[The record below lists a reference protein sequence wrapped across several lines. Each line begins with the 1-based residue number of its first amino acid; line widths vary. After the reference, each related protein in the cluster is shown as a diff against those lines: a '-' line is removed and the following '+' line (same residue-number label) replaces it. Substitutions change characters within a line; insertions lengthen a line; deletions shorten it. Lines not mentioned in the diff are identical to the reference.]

1 MNMKRII
8 KGLLAAICLT
18 GLSASAQIPR
28 TAPDLVIKSPTGMVS
43 MLSKYKG
50 KAVALEFVLT
60 TCPHCQQSCKILTK
74 MHHEFG
80 SQGFTPVAVAINEMA
95 HMYIEDFRKNFGI
108 TFPVGWQ
115 LHDTAMQ
122 FLQHPVM
129 KPMMMPQIVFIDK
142 EGIIRAQFE
151 GSSTFFE
158 DELKQ
163 EANMRT
169 QIKKLLQPQA
179 AVKKAAATTASKK

>member
-1 MNMKRII
+1 MKRTLKSLI
-8 KGLLAAICLT
+8 AAICLT
-18 GLSASAQIPR
+18 GVAASAQIPR
-28 TAPDLVIKSPTGMVS
+28 PAPDLAIKSPTGMVS

-60 TCPHCQQSCKILTK
+60 TCPHCQQSCRILTK

-95 HMYIEDFRKNFGI
+95 HMYVDDFVKQFGI
-108 TFPVGWQ
+108 TFQVGWQ
-115 LHDTAMQ
+115 VHDTAMQ

-142 EGIIRAQFE
+142 EGVIRAQFE
-151 GSSTFFE
+151 GSDPFFA

-179 AVKKAAATTASKK
+179 AAKKAAPAAAAKK

>member
-1 MNMKRII
+1 MKRTLTTLI
-8 KGLLAAICLT
+8 AAISLT
-18 GLSASAQIPR
+18 GLSALAQIPR
-28 TAPDLVIKSPTGMVS
+28 PAPDLVIKSPTGMVS

-60 TCPHCQQSCKILTK
+60 TCPHCQQSCRILTK

-95 HMYIEDFRKNFGI
+95 HMYIDDFVKQNGV

-115 LHDTAMQ
+115 IHDTAMQ

-142 EGIIRAQFE
+142 EGIIRSQFE
-151 GSSTFFE
+151 GSDPFFE

-179 AVKKAAATTASKK
+179 AVKKVAPVAAAKK